1 MRNLRFNGMH
11 ANNAPYN
18 GPGATPWPVGEVR
31 PVDTVEAAALLSD
44 FGDCFSLVDEV
55 VPVAPK
61 LRPQV
66 TRTAAST
73 TPATAVGAR
82 LTSAPDLSGLSG
94 PKLKAALATGEHDA
108 HLAAILKAEQAGR
121 GRIGHI
127 NTIRARMS

>member
-1 MRNLRFNGMH
+1 MRKVRFNGMH
-11 ANNAPYN
+11 GAHPYN
-18 GPGATPWPVGEVR
+18 KPGQEPWPVGEVR
-31 PVDTVEAAALLSD
+31 SVDAVEAARLLSD
-44 FGDCFSLVDEV
+44 FCAYFSLAEEPEV
-55 VPVAPK
+55 VAPK

-73 TPATAVGAR
+73 TPANAVGAR

-108 HLAAILKAEQAGR
+108 HLAAILKAEQSGR